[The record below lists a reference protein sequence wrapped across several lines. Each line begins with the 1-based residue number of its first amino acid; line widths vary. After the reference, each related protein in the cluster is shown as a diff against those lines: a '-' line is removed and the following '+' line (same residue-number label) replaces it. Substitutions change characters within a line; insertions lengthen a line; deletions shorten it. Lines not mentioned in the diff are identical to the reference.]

1 MFPRTGRTIFCLAGG
16 ASLQILSP
24 GLQGPVTCAPKT
36 GGEARTNLRSLIAS
50 SLNAARA
57 PVVDSRALLLL
68 HAAPLSAAIKE
79 PPPTT
84 ESAAAAST
92 AVAEALPQAKRRQE
106 YKRPAE
112 DDLRSL
118 WERLDHGSPP
128 HARSPPLALPIRR
141 LCPLPSPLQPRSARL
156 ARAQPLAIAGGT

>member
-118 WERLDHGSPP
+118 WERLDHGPP
-128 HARSPPLALPIRR
+128 PSHVALPWPF
-141 LCPLPSPLQPRSARL
+141 PLGGFAPCLAPYSPDLPD
-156 ARAQPLAIAGGT
+156 